1 MKYFYLALAIIL
13 EVTGSAFL
21 NKSEGFS
28 KLVPSLVTIIA
39 FGACFFFFSQSLKE
53 IPLGIAYAIWAG
65 SGLVL
70 TALVSVFIF
79 KQSLDLAGIIG
90 IAFIL
95 VGVIILNVFSKSS
108 GH

>member
-1 MKYFYLALAIIL
+1 MKYVYLALAIIL
-13 EVTGSAFL
+13 EVVGSSFMA
-21 NKSEGFS
+21 KSEGFS
-28 KLVPSLVTIIA
+28 KFTPSAVTILA
-39 FGACFFFFSQSLKE
+39 FGACFFFFSQALKE

-79 KQSLDLAGIIG
+79 KQSLDFPAILGIGLILAG
-90 IAFIL
+90 
-95 VGVIILNVFSKSS
+95 VIVINTFSKSS